1 MPPFRFGI
9 INEQMKAPAE
19 WVRHVQNIESL
30 GFSTFLI
37 RDHFVPDFFG
47 EQYAPISALM
57 MTASVTSKLRV
68 GTMVIGNDYR
78 HPAILAKEIATIDAL
93 SGGRFEFGI
102 GAGWLKSEYEQA
114 GMIYDRNGIR
124 VSRLEEA
131 ITVYK
136 GLLGDTPFNFHG
148 EYYQIQ
154 GLQITPQST
163 QCSHPPLM
171 IGAGKPR
178 MLKLAG
184 READIVGLLT
194 TSVASG
200 VVDLDPSERFA
211 DAVKGKLAC
220 VKEGAGS
227 RYDQLELS
235 LIPSVIIADNRE
247 AQAQQ
252 LIERNQWQ
260 GVTIEQVL
268 DMPAVFIGTHD
279 EIIKAMIDRRQVY
292 GFSYYVFSDENME
305 TVTPIVS
312 RLNAI

>member
-1 MPPFRFGI
+1 MHPFRFGI
-9 INEQMKAPAE
+9 INEQMKSPTDWIA
-19 WVRHVQNIESL
+19 HVQQIESL

-47 EQYAPISALM
+47 EQYAPLSALM
-57 MTASVTSKLRV
+57 MAAASTTTLRV

-102 GAGWLKSEYEQA
+102 GAGWLKSEYDKA
-114 GMIYDRNGIR
+114 GMPYDRNGVR

-136 GLLGDTPFNFHG
+136 GLFGDEPFYFQG
-148 EYYQIQ
+148 EYYCID
-154 GLQITPQST
+154 GLHITPQSA
-163 QCSHPPLM
+163 QRPHPPLM
-171 IGAGKPR
+171 IGGGKQR

-200 VVDLDPSERFA
+200 VVELDPSERFA
-211 DAVKGKLAC
+211 HAVQEKLDW
-220 VKEGAGS
+220 VKIGAGN
-227 RYDQLELS
+227 RYPQIELS
-235 LIPSVIIADNRE
+235 LIPSILISDNRE
-247 AQAQQ
+247 TTAQN

-260 GVTIEQVL
+260 GVTVEQVL
-268 DMPAVFIGTHD
+268 EMPAVFIGTVD
-279 EIIKAMIDRRQVY
+279 EIVPTMIDRRTQY
-292 GFSYYVFSDENME
+292 GFSYYVFSDENLE
-305 TVTPIVS
+305 TITPIVEK
-312 RLNAI
+312 LTGA